1 MNTIKSRKHVSL
13 PRMNFMYN
21 INSSKLLL
29 LLFLCIS
36 LFACSSQLKKQTHN
50 TTTMTAT
57 TPTTHPQDLDT
68 AVFAAGCFWCTEA
81 VFLQISGVEQ
91 VESGYMGGRI
101 SDPSYEAV
109 CTGTTGH
116 AEVCRILYDAQK
128 VSFQQLLQ
136 AFFLAHD
143 PTQLNRQG
151 NDEGTQYR
159 SAIFYKDEQQKALS
173 AAIIKELNAAQ
184 VYPNSIVTSLE
195 PIAIFYKAEDYHQ
208 NYYAQN
214 KEQPYCRFV
223 IQPKLEKFKKVF
235 K

>member
-1 MNTIKSRKHVSL
+1 MNKWMLFKSYSFLLGLLMSL
-13 PRMNFMYN
+13 GFV
-21 INSSKLLL
+21 
-29 LLFLCIS
+29 
-36 LFACSSQLKKQTHN
+36 ACSSQLKKQTQN
-50 TTTMTAT
+50 TSSMSAVTTINST
-57 TPTTHPQDLDT
+57 PQDLDT

-81 VFLQISGVEQ
+81 VFLQIAGVEQ

-101 SDPSYEAV
+101 SEPSYEAV

-116 AEVCRILYDAQK
+116 AEVCKIIYDAQK

-173 AAIIKELNAAQ
+173 AAIIKELNTAQ
-184 VYPNSIVTSLE
+184 VYPNPIVTSLE
-195 PIAIFYKAEDYHQ
+195 PMAIFYKAEDYHQ

-223 IQPKLEKFKKVF
+223 IQPKLEKFKKAF

>member
-1 MNTIKSRKHVSL
+1 MNKWTLFKSYSFLLGLLMSL
-13 PRMNFMYN
+13 GF
-21 INSSKLLL
+21 I
-29 LLFLCIS
+29 
-36 LFACSSQLKKQTHN
+36 ACSSQLKKQTHN

-81 VFLQISGVEQ
+81 VFLQIAGVEQ

-101 SDPSYEAV
+101 SEPSYEAV

-116 AEVCRILYDAQK
+116 AEVCRIVYDAQK

-184 VYPNSIVTSLE
+184 VYPNPIVTSLE
-195 PIAIFYKAEDYHQ
+195 PMAIFYKAEDYHQ

-223 IQPKLEKFKKVF
+223 IQPKLEKFKKAF

>member
-1 MNTIKSRKHVSL
+1 MNKWTLFKSYSFLLGLLMSL
-13 PRMNFMYN
+13 GF
-21 INSSKLLL
+21 I
-29 LLFLCIS
+29 
-36 LFACSSQLKKQTHN
+36 ACSSQLKKQTHN
-50 TTTMTAT
+50 TTTMPAT
-57 TPTTHPQDLDT
+57 TTTHPQDLDT

-81 VFLQISGVEQ
+81 VFLQIAGVEQ

-101 SDPSYEAV
+101 SEPSYEAV

-116 AEVCRILYDAQK
+116 AEVCRIIYDAQK

-184 VYPNSIVTSLE
+184 VYPNPIVTSLE
-195 PIAIFYKAEDYHQ
+195 PMAIFYKAEDYHQ

-223 IQPKLEKFKKVF
+223 IQPKLEKFKKAF

>member
-1 MNTIKSRKHVSL
+1 MSL
-13 PRMNFMYN
+13 GF
-21 INSSKLLL
+21 I
-29 LLFLCIS
+29 
-36 LFACSSQLKKQTHN
+36 ACSSQLKKQTQN
-50 TTTMTAT
+50 TSSMSAVTTINST
-57 TPTTHPQDLDT
+57 PQDLDT

-81 VFLQISGVEQ
+81 VFLQIAGVEQ

-101 SDPSYEAV
+101 SEPSYEAV

-116 AEVCRILYDAQK
+116 AEVCRIIYDAQK

-173 AAIIKELNAAQ
+173 AAIIKELNATQ
-184 VYPNSIVTSLE
+184 VYPNPIVTSLE
-195 PIAIFYKAEDYHQ
+195 PMAIFYKAEDYHQ

-223 IQPKLEKFKKVF
+223 IQPKLEKFKKAF

>member
-1 MNTIKSRKHVSL
+1 MSL
-13 PRMNFMYN
+13 GF
-21 INSSKLLL
+21 I
-29 LLFLCIS
+29 
-36 LFACSSQLKKQTHN
+36 ACSSQLKKQTQN
-50 TTTMTAT
+50 TSSMSAAT
-57 TPTTHPQDLDT
+57 TINSTPQDLDT

-81 VFLQISGVEQ
+81 VFLQIAGVEQ

-101 SDPSYEAV
+101 SEPSYEAV

-116 AEVCRILYDAQK
+116 AEVCRIIYDAQK

-173 AAIIKELNAAQ
+173 AAIIKELNTAQ
-184 VYPNSIVTSLE
+184 VYPNPIVTSLE
-195 PIAIFYKAEDYHQ
+195 PMAIFYKAEDYHQ

-223 IQPKLEKFKKVF
+223 IQPKLEKFKKAF

>member
-1 MNTIKSRKHVSL
+1 MNKWTLFKSYSFLLGLLMSL
-13 PRMNFMYN
+13 GF
-21 INSSKLLL
+21 I
-29 LLFLCIS
+29 
-36 LFACSSQLKKQTHN
+36 ACSSQLKKQTHN
-50 TTTMTAT
+50 TTTMPAT
-57 TPTTHPQDLDT
+57 TTTHPQDLDT

-81 VFLQISGVEQ
+81 VFLQIAGVEQ

-101 SDPSYEAV
+101 SEPSYEAV

-116 AEVCRILYDAQK
+116 AEVCRIIYDAQK

-173 AAIIKELNAAQ
+173 AEIIKELKAAQ
-184 VYPNSIVTSLE
+184 VYPNPIVTSLE
-195 PIAIFYKAEDYHQ
+195 PMAIFYKAEDYHQ

-223 IQPKLEKFKKVF
+223 IQPKLEKFKKAF

>member
-1 MNTIKSRKHVSL
+1 MNKWTLFKSYSFLLGLLMSL
-13 PRMNFMYN
+13 GFV
-21 INSSKLLL
+21 
-29 LLFLCIS
+29 
-36 LFACSSQLKKQTHN
+36 ACSSQLKKQTQN
-50 TTTMTAT
+50 TSSMSAAT
-57 TPTTHPQDLDT
+57 TINSTPQDLDT

-81 VFLQISGVEQ
+81 VFLQIAGVEK

-101 SDPSYEAV
+101 SEPSYEAV

-116 AEVCRILYDAQK
+116 AEVCKIIYDAQK

-173 AAIIKELNAAQ
+173 AAIIKELNTAQ
-184 VYPNSIVTSLE
+184 VYPNPIVTSLE
-195 PIAIFYKAEDYHQ
+195 PMAIFYKAEDYHQ

-223 IQPKLEKFKKVF
+223 IQPKLEKFKKAF

>member
-1 MNTIKSRKHVSL
+1 MNKWTLFKSYSFLLGLLMSL
-13 PRMNFMYN
+13 GF
-21 INSSKLLL
+21 I
-29 LLFLCIS
+29 
-36 LFACSSQLKKQTHN
+36 ACSSQLKKQTHN

-81 VFLQISGVEQ
+81 VFLQISGVEK

-101 SDPSYEAV
+101 SEPSYEAV
-109 CTGTTGH
+109 CTGTSGH
-116 AEVCRILYDAQK
+116 AEVCRIIYDAQK

-173 AAIIKELNAAQ
+173 AAIIKELNATQ
-184 VYPNSIVTSLE
+184 VYPNPIVTSLE
-195 PIAIFYKAEDYHQ
+195 PMAIFYKAEDYHQ

>member
-1 MNTIKSRKHVSL
+1 MNKWTLFKSYSFLLGLLMSL
-13 PRMNFMYN
+13 GFV
-21 INSSKLLL
+21 
-29 LLFLCIS
+29 
-36 LFACSSQLKKQTHN
+36 ACSSQLKKQTHN
-50 TTTMTAT
+50 TSSMSAAT
-57 TPTTHPQDLDT
+57 TIISNPQDLDT

-81 VFLQISGVEQ
+81 VFLQIAGVEK

-101 SDPSYEAV
+101 SEPSYEAV

-116 AEVCRILYDAQK
+116 AEVCRIIYDAQK

-173 AAIIKELNAAQ
+173 AAIIKELNATQ
-184 VYPNSIVTSLE
+184 VYPNPIVTSLE
-195 PIAIFYKAEDYHQ
+195 PMAIFYKAEDYHQ

-223 IQPKLEKFKKVF
+223 IQPKLEKFKKAF

>member
-1 MNTIKSRKHVSL
+1 MNKWMLFKSYSFLLGLLMSL
-13 PRMNFMYN
+13 GFV
-21 INSSKLLL
+21 
-29 LLFLCIS
+29 
-36 LFACSSQLKKQTHN
+36 ACSSQLKKQTQN
-50 TTTMTAT
+50 TSSMSAAT
-57 TPTTHPQDLDT
+57 TINSIPQDLDT

-81 VFLQISGVEQ
+81 VFLQIAGVEK

-101 SDPSYEAV
+101 SEPSYEAV

-116 AEVCRILYDAQK
+116 AEVCRIIYDAQK

-173 AAIIKELNAAQ
+173 AKIIKDLNAAQ
-184 VYPNSIVTSLE
+184 VYPNPIVTSLE

-223 IQPKLEKFKKVF
+223 IQPKLEKFKKAF

>member
-1 MNTIKSRKHVSL
+1 MICMNKWTLFKSYSFLLGLLMSL
-13 PRMNFMYN
+13 GF
-21 INSSKLLL
+21 I
-29 LLFLCIS
+29 
-36 LFACSSQLKKQTHN
+36 ACSSQLKKQTHN

-81 VFLQISGVEQ
+81 VFLQIAGVEQ

-101 SDPSYEAV
+101 SEPSYEAV

-116 AEVCRILYDAQK
+116 AEVCRIVYDAQK

-184 VYPNSIVTSLE
+184 VYPNPIVTSLE
-195 PIAIFYKAEDYHQ
+195 PMAIFYKAEDYHQ

-223 IQPKLEKFKKVF
+223 IQPKLEKFKKAF

>member
-1 MNTIKSRKHVSL
+1 MNKWTLFKSYSFLLGLLMSL
-13 PRMNFMYN
+13 GFV
-21 INSSKLLL
+21 
-29 LLFLCIS
+29 
-36 LFACSSQLKKQTHN
+36 ACSSQLKKQTQN
-50 TTTMTAT
+50 TSSMSAAT
-57 TPTTHPQDLDT
+57 TIISNPQDLDT

-81 VFLQISGVEQ
+81 VFLQIAGVEK

-101 SDPSYEAV
+101 SEPNYEAV

-116 AEVCRILYDAQK
+116 AEVCRIIYDAQK

-159 SAIFYKDEQQKALS
+159 SAIFYEDEQQKALS

-184 VYPNSIVTSLE
+184 VYPNPIVTSLE
-195 PIAIFYKAEDYHQ
+195 PMAIFYKAEDYHQ

-223 IQPKLEKFKKVF
+223 IQPKLEKFKKAF

>member
-1 MNTIKSRKHVSL
+1 MNKWTLFKSYSFLLGLLMSL
-13 PRMNFMYN
+13 GFV
-21 INSSKLLL
+21 
-29 LLFLCIS
+29 
-36 LFACSSQLKKQTHN
+36 ACSSQLKKQTHN
-50 TTTMTAT
+50 TSSMSAAT
-57 TPTTHPQDLDT
+57 TIISNPQDLDT

-81 VFLQISGVEQ
+81 VFLQIAGVEQ

-101 SDPSYEAV
+101 SEPSYEAV

-116 AEVCRILYDAQK
+116 AEVCRIIYDAQK

-173 AAIIKELNAAQ
+173 AAIIKELNTAQ
-184 VYPNSIVTSLE
+184 VYPNPIVTSLE
-195 PIAIFYKAEDYHQ
+195 PMAIFYKAEDYHQ

-223 IQPKLEKFKKVF
+223 IQPKLEKFKKAF

>member
-1 MNTIKSRKHVSL
+1 MNKWTLFKSYSFLLGLLMSL
-13 PRMNFMYN
+13 GFV
-21 INSSKLLL
+21 
-29 LLFLCIS
+29 
-36 LFACSSQLKKQTHN
+36 ACSSQLKKQTHN
-50 TTTMTAT
+50 TSSMSAAT
-57 TPTTHPQDLDT
+57 TIISNPQDLDT

-81 VFLQISGVEQ
+81 VFLQIAGVEK

-101 SDPSYEAV
+101 SEPSYEAV

-116 AEVCRILYDAQK
+116 AEVCRIIYDAQK

-159 SAIFYKDEQQKALS
+159 SAIFYKDEQQKAFS
-173 AAIIKELNAAQ
+173 AAIIKELNTAQ
-184 VYPNSIVTSLE
+184 VYPNPIVTSLE
-195 PIAIFYKAEDYHQ
+195 PMAIFYKAEDYHQ

-223 IQPKLEKFKKVF
+223 IQPKVEKFKKAF

>member
-1 MNTIKSRKHVSL
+1 MICMNKWTLFKSYSFLLGLLMSL
-13 PRMNFMYN
+13 GF
-21 INSSKLLL
+21 I
-29 LLFLCIS
+29 
-36 LFACSSQLKKQTHN
+36 ACSSQLKKQTHN
-50 TTTMTAT
+50 TTTMPAT
-57 TPTTHPQDLDT
+57 TTTHPQDLDT

-81 VFLQISGVEQ
+81 VFLQIAGVEQ

-101 SDPSYEAV
+101 SEPSYEAV

-116 AEVCRILYDAQK
+116 AEVCRIVYDAQK

-184 VYPNSIVTSLE
+184 VYPNPIVTSLE
-195 PIAIFYKAEDYHQ
+195 PMAIFYKAEDYHQ

-223 IQPKLEKFKKVF
+223 IQPKLEKFKKAF

>member
-1 MNTIKSRKHVSL
+1 MNKWTLFKSYSFLLGLLMSL
-13 PRMNFMYN
+13 GF
-21 INSSKLLL
+21 I
-29 LLFLCIS
+29 
-36 LFACSSQLKKQTHN
+36 ACSSQLKKQTHN

-81 VFLQISGVEQ
+81 VFLQIAGVEQ

-101 SDPSYEAV
+101 SEPNYEAV

-116 AEVCRILYDAQK
+116 AEVCRIVYDAQK

-173 AAIIKELNAAQ
+173 AEIIKELKAAQ
-184 VYPNSIVTSLE
+184 VYPNPIVTSLE
-195 PIAIFYKAEDYHQ
+195 PMAIFYKAEDYHQ

-223 IQPKLEKFKKVF
+223 IQPKLEKFKKAF

>member
-1 MNTIKSRKHVSL
+1 MNKWTLFKSYSFLLGLLMSL
-13 PRMNFMYN
+13 GFV
-21 INSSKLLL
+21 
-29 LLFLCIS
+29 
-36 LFACSSQLKKQTHN
+36 ACSSQLKKQTHN
-50 TTTMTAT
+50 TSSMSAAT
-57 TPTTHPQDLDT
+57 TIISNPQDLDT

-81 VFLQISGVEQ
+81 VFLQIAGVEK

-101 SDPSYEAV
+101 SEPSYEAV

-116 AEVCRILYDAQK
+116 AEVCRIIYDAQK

-173 AAIIKELNAAQ
+173 AKIIKDLNAAQ
-184 VYPNSIVTSLE
+184 VYPNPIVTSLE

-223 IQPKLEKFKKVF
+223 IQPKLEKFKKAF

>member
-1 MNTIKSRKHVSL
+1 MNKWTLFKSYSFLLGLLMSL
-13 PRMNFMYN
+13 GF
-21 INSSKLLL
+21 I
-29 LLFLCIS
+29 
-36 LFACSSQLKKQTHN
+36 ACSSQLKKQTHN
-50 TTTMTAT
+50 TTTMPAT
-57 TPTTHPQDLDT
+57 TTTHPQDLDT

-81 VFLQISGVEQ
+81 VFLQIAGVEQ

-101 SDPSYEAV
+101 SEPSYEAV

-116 AEVCRILYDAQK
+116 AEVCRIVYDAQK

-173 AAIIKELNAAQ
+173 AEIIKELKAAQ
-184 VYPNSIVTSLE
+184 VYPNPIVTSLE
-195 PIAIFYKAEDYHQ
+195 PMAIFYKAEDYHQ

-223 IQPKLEKFKKVF
+223 IQPKLEKFKKAF

>member
-1 MNTIKSRKHVSL
+1 MNKWTLFKSYSFLLGLLMSL
-13 PRMNFMYN
+13 GFV
-21 INSSKLLL
+21 
-29 LLFLCIS
+29 
-36 LFACSSQLKKQTHN
+36 ACSSQLKKQTQN
-50 TTTMTAT
+50 TSSMSAAT
-57 TPTTHPQDLDT
+57 TIISNPQDLDT

-81 VFLQISGVEQ
+81 VFLQIAGVEK

-101 SDPSYEAV
+101 SEPSYEAV
-109 CTGTTGH
+109 CTGTSGH
-116 AEVCRILYDAQK
+116 AEVCRIIYNAQK

-173 AAIIKELNAAQ
+173 AAIIKELNTAQ
-184 VYPNSIVTSLE
+184 VYPNPIVTSLE
-195 PIAIFYKAEDYHQ
+195 PMAIFYKAEDYHQ

-223 IQPKLEKFKKVF
+223 IQPKLEKFKKAF

>member
-1 MNTIKSRKHVSL
+1 MICMNKWTLFKSYSFLLGLLMSL
-13 PRMNFMYN
+13 GF
-21 INSSKLLL
+21 I
-29 LLFLCIS
+29 
-36 LFACSSQLKKQTHN
+36 ACSSQLKKQTHN
-50 TTTMTAT
+50 TTTMPAT
-57 TPTTHPQDLDT
+57 TTTHPQDLDT

-81 VFLQISGVEQ
+81 VFLQIAGVEQ

-101 SDPSYEAV
+101 SEPSYEAV

-116 AEVCRILYDAQK
+116 AEVCRIVYDAQK

-184 VYPNSIVTSLE
+184 VYPNPIVTSLE
-195 PIAIFYKAEDYHQ
+195 PMAIFYKAEDYHQ

>member
-1 MNTIKSRKHVSL
+1 LTCMNKWTLFKSYSFLLGLLMSL
-13 PRMNFMYN
+13 GF
-21 INSSKLLL
+21 I
-29 LLFLCIS
+29 
-36 LFACSSQLKKQTHN
+36 ACSSQLKKQTHN
-50 TTTMTAT
+50 TTTMPAT
-57 TPTTHPQDLDT
+57 TTTHPQDLDT

-81 VFLQISGVEQ
+81 VFLQIAGVEQ

-101 SDPSYEAV
+101 SEPSYEAV

-116 AEVCRILYDAQK
+116 AEVCRIIYDAQK

-173 AAIIKELNAAQ
+173 AAIIKELNATQ
-184 VYPNSIVTSLE
+184 VYPNPIVTSLE

-223 IQPKLEKFKKVF
+223 IQPKLEKFKKAF

>member
-1 MNTIKSRKHVSL
+1 MNKWTLFKSYSFLLGLLMSL
-13 PRMNFMYN
+13 GF
-21 INSSKLLL
+21 I
-29 LLFLCIS
+29 
-36 LFACSSQLKKQTHN
+36 ACSSQLKKQTHN
-50 TTTMTAT
+50 TTTMPAT
-57 TPTTHPQDLDT
+57 TTTHPQDLDT

-81 VFLQISGVEQ
+81 VFLQIAGVEQ

-101 SDPSYEAV
+101 SEPSYEAV

-116 AEVCRILYDAQK
+116 AEVCRIVYDAQK

-184 VYPNSIVTSLE
+184 VYPNPIVTSLE
-195 PIAIFYKAEDYHQ
+195 PMAIFYKAEDYHQ

>member
-1 MNTIKSRKHVSL
+1 MNKWTLFKSYSFLLGLLMSL
-13 PRMNFMYN
+13 GF
-21 INSSKLLL
+21 I
-29 LLFLCIS
+29 
-36 LFACSSQLKKQTHN
+36 ACSSQLKKQTQN
-50 TTTMTAT
+50 TSSMSAVTTINST
-57 TPTTHPQDLDT
+57 PQDLDT

-81 VFLQISGVEQ
+81 VFLQIAGVEQ

-101 SDPSYEAV
+101 SEPSYEAV

-116 AEVCRILYDAQK
+116 AEVCRIIYDAQK

-173 AAIIKELNAAQ
+173 AAIIKELNATQ
-184 VYPNSIVTSLE
+184 VYPNPIVTSLE
-195 PIAIFYKAEDYHQ
+195 PMAIFYKAEDYHQ

-223 IQPKLEKFKKVF
+223 IQPKLEKFKKAF

>member
-1 MNTIKSRKHVSL
+1 MNKWTLFKSYSFLLGLLMSL
-13 PRMNFMYN
+13 GF
-21 INSSKLLL
+21 I
-29 LLFLCIS
+29 
-36 LFACSSQLKKQTHN
+36 ACSSQLKKQTHN

-81 VFLQISGVEQ
+81 VFLQIAGVEQ

-101 SDPSYEAV
+101 SEPSYEAV

-116 AEVCRILYDAQK
+116 AEVCRIVYDAQK

-173 AAIIKELNAAQ
+173 AEIIKELKAAQ
-184 VYPNSIVTSLE
+184 VYPNPIVTSLE
-195 PIAIFYKAEDYHQ
+195 PMAIFYKAEDYHQ

-223 IQPKLEKFKKVF
+223 IQPKLEKFKKAF

>member
-1 MNTIKSRKHVSL
+1 MSL
-13 PRMNFMYN
+13 GF
-21 INSSKLLL
+21 I
-29 LLFLCIS
+29 
-36 LFACSSQLKKQTHN
+36 ACSSQLKKQTHN
-50 TTTMTAT
+50 TNSMSAAT
-57 TPTTHPQDLDT
+57 TINSTPQDLDT

-81 VFLQISGVEQ
+81 VFLQIVGVEK

-101 SDPSYEAV
+101 GEPSYEAV

-116 AEVCRILYDAQK
+116 AEVCRIIYDAQK

-173 AAIIKELNAAQ
+173 AAIIKELNATQ
-184 VYPNSIVTSLE
+184 VYPNPIVTSLE
-195 PIAIFYKAEDYHQ
+195 PMAIFYKAEDYHQ